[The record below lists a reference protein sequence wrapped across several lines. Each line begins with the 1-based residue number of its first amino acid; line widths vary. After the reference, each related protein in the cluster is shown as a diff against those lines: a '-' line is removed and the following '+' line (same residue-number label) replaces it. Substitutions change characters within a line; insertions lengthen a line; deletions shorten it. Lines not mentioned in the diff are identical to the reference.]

1 MGSDQA
7 VVIQN
12 SMTDLAVSV
21 QGVSK
26 HFGTVTALSGI
37 SLDVAPGRF
46 VSLLGPS
53 GCGKT
58 TLMRIIAGLDSQ
70 SEGRVVIAGQDLSQ
84 TPPHRRPVGLVFQR
98 YALFPHM
105 TVGENV
111 GFALSL
117 RGLERKATK
126 DRVQELL
133 DLVQLGTFGDRAID
147 QLSGGQA
154 QRVALARALADSP
167 PVLLLDEPMSALD
180 LKLRQA
186 MQLEL
191 RQLQRRIGAT
201 FLFVTHDQDEA
212 MVMSDEIVLMNS
224 GVIVQRG
231 TPVDVYNRPKTLF
244 SARFLGEANVFSG
257 QATADGQK
265 TLIRAGSLIL
275 RSDGA
280 PSIGTSTAWACIRPE
295 AIRIEATSKQ
305 ATSSGEPNSAS
316 AQVRQVIFQGAFRR
330 YLVQAGEHSMMVQQ
344 SAVPGAG
351 EAFVEGDGV
360 LLTWPDSAVAQIE
373 DAANV

>member
-1 MGSDQA
+1 MNETG
-7 VVIQN
+7 V
-12 SMTDLAVSV
+12 TEPAVSV

-26 HFGTVTALSGI
+26 RFGAVTALSGV

-58 TLMRIIAGLDSQ
+58 TLMRIIAGLDRQ
-70 SEGRVVIAGQDLSQ
+70 SEGRVVIAGRDLSR

-105 TVGENV
+105 TVGQNV

-117 RGLERKATK
+117 RRLDKKTVDA
-126 DRVQELL
+126 RVQELL
-133 DLVQLGTFGDRAID
+133 DLVRLGSFADRSID

-154 QRVALARALADSP
+154 QRVALARALAGNP

-191 RQLQRRIGAT
+191 RELQRRIGST

-212 MVMSDEIVLMNS
+212 MVMSDEIVLMNN
-224 GVIVQRG
+224 GVIIQRG
-231 TPVDVYNRPKTLF
+231 SPEEVYRSPRTLF
-244 SARFLGEANVFSG
+244 SARFLGDANLLSG
-257 QATADGQK
+257 PVQAEGTKA
-265 TLIRAGSLIL
+265 LIDAGSLRL
-275 RSDGA
+275 RSSSAAAGG
-280 PSIGTSTAWACIRPE
+280 GTRWACIRPE
-295 AIRIEATSKQ
+295 AIGIEAAAADAPKPVQ
-305 ATSSGEPNSAS
+305 PNSAS
-316 AQVRQVIFQGAFRR
+316 AQVREAIFQGPFRR
-330 YLVQAGEHSMMVQQ
+330 YLVQVGEHSLVVQQ
-344 SAVPGAG
+344 SAAPGSGPAFSVG
-351 EAFVEGDGV
+351 ETVRIS
-360 LLTWPDSAVAQIE
+360 WPDSAVALIE
-373 DAANV
+373 DRGND

>member
-1 MGSDQA
+1 MPE
-7 VVIQN
+7 
-12 SMTDLAVSV
+12 LAVSV
-21 QGVSK
+21 QDVSK
-26 HFGTVTALSGI
+26 QFGAVRALSGI
-37 SLDVAPGRF
+37 TLDVKPGRF

-58 TLMRIIAGLDSQ
+58 TLMRIIAGLDRQ
-70 SEGRVVIAGQDLSQ
+70 STGKVVIAGQDLSQ

-105 TVGENV
+105 TVAENV

-117 RGLERKATK
+117 RGVERKAAR

-133 DLVQLGTFGDRAID
+133 DLVQLGSYGDRPID

-231 TPVDVYNRPKTLF
+231 TPVEVYNRPKTLF
-244 SARFLGEANVFSG
+244 SARFLGEANLLAG
-257 QATADGQK
+257 EARADGEK
-265 TLIRAGSLIL
+265 TLVQAGHLLVRA
-275 RSDGA
+275 DGA
-280 PSIGTSTAWACIRPE
+280 PVAGNGPAWVCIRPE
-295 AIRIEATSKQ
+295 AIKIEAASKKPQ
-305 ATSSGEPNSAS
+305 GEGQPNCTTAV
-316 AQVRQVIFQGAFRR
+316 VREVIFQGSFRR
-330 YLVQAGEHSMMVQQ
+330 YLIEAGEHRLMVQQ
-344 SAVPGAG
+344 TAMPGVG
-351 EAFVEGDGV
+351 EVFAEGDAV
-360 LLTWPDSAVAQIE
+360 SLSWPDSAVAQIE
-373 DAANV
+373 DKANV

>member
-1 MGSDQA
+1 MA
-7 VVIQN
+7 
-12 SMTDLAVSV
+12 DLAVSV

-26 HFGTVTALSGI
+26 RFGAVTALSGI

-58 TLMRIIAGLDSQ
+58 TLMRIIAGLDRQ
-70 SEGRVVIAGQDLSQ
+70 SEGRVVIAGNDLSK

-105 TVGENV
+105 TVGQNV

-117 RGLERKATK
+117 RGVDRRAA
-126 DRVQELL
+126 DGRVQELL
-133 DLVQLGTFGDRAID
+133 DLVRLGDFADRSID

-212 MVMSDEIVLMNS
+212 MVMSDEIVLMNN

-231 TPVDVYNRPKTLF
+231 TPEDVYNFPKTLF
-244 SARFLGEANVFSG
+244 CARFLGEANVFSG
-257 QATADGQK
+257 PVRAEGQK
-265 TLIRAGSLIL
+265 ALIQAGSLLL
-275 RSDGA
+275 RSHGA
-280 PSIGTSTAWACIRPE
+280 PPAGDGTRWACIRPE
-295 AIRIEATSKQ
+295 AIRIEAETKGAVTPAQ
-305 ATSSGEPNSAS
+305 PNCAS
-316 AQVRQVIFQGAFRR
+316 AQVREVIFQGAFRR
-330 YLVQAGEHSMMVQQ
+330 YLVQAGEHSLMVQQ
-344 SAVPGAG
+344 PALPGAG
-351 EAFVEGDGV
+351 QAFLAGDSV
-360 LLTWPDSAVAQIE
+360 RLSWPDSAVAEI
-373 DAANV
+373 DDGSND

>member
-1 MGSDQA
+1 MISQEVG
-7 VVIQN
+7 N
-12 SMTDLAVSV
+12 SAVSV
-21 QGVSK
+21 QGVTK
-26 HFGTVTALSGI
+26 LFGTFTALSRI

-58 TLMRIIAGLDSQ
+58 TLMRIIAGLDRQ
-70 SEGRVVIAGQDLSQ
+70 STGRVVIAGKDLSL

-105 TVGENV
+105 TVSQNV

-117 RGLERKATK
+117 QRVENNKAAN
-126 DRVQELL
+126 RIGELL
-133 DLVQLGTFGDRAID
+133 EIVRLSAFADRPID

-154 QRVALARALADSP
+154 QRVALARALAAGP

-191 RQLQRRIGAT
+191 RQLQRSIGAT

-224 GVIVQRG
+224 GTIVQRG
-231 TPVDVYNRPKTLF
+231 SPEEVYSRPKTLF
-244 SARFLGEANVFSG
+244 SAKFLGEANIF
-257 QATADGQK
+257 T
-265 TLIRAGSLIL
+265 GSLRREGNKSLLQSADVNI
-275 RSDGA
+275 RFDAHDDRDTGA
-280 PSIGTSTAWACIRPE
+280 GLVCVRPE
-295 AIRIEATSKQ
+295 SIKIEVAPNV
-305 ATSSGEPNSAS
+305 SSVASEPNSLTG
-316 AQVRQVIFQGAFRR
+316 QVREAIFQGAFRR
-330 YLVQAGEHSMMVQQ
+330 YLVQVGEQSIMVQQ
-344 SAVPGAG
+344 PVLPGG
-351 EAFVEGDGV
+351 GGAFSQGDRV
-360 LLTWPDSAVAQIE
+360 LLSWPDNSVAQIE
-373 DAANV
+373 DDTNG

>member
-1 MGSDQA
+1 MSEF
-7 VVIQN
+7 
-12 SMTDLAVSV
+12 AVSV

-26 HFGTVTALSGI
+26 QFGVIRALSGI

-58 TLMRIIAGLDSQ
+58 TLMRIIAGLDRQ
-70 SEGRVVIAGQDLSQ
+70 TEGRVAIAGQDLSQ

-117 RGLERKATK
+117 RGTARKAAR

-133 DLVQLGTFGDRAID
+133 DLVQLGAFGDRPID

-212 MVMSDEIVLMNS
+212 LVMSDEIVLMNS
-224 GVIVQRG
+224 GIIVQRG
-231 TPVDVYNRPKTLF
+231 TPVEVYNRPKTLF
-244 SARFLGEANVFSG
+244 SARFLGEANLLSG
-257 QATADGQK
+257 EAQADGPK
-265 TLIRAGSLIL
+265 TLVRIGSLVL
-275 RSDGA
+275 RADGGPVA
-280 PSIGTSTAWACIRPE
+280 AGAAAWVCIRPE
-295 AIRIEATSKQ
+295 AIRIAAASKKSPVSTQ
-305 ATSSGEPNSAS
+305 PNSAT
-316 AQVRQVIFQGAFRR
+316 AIVREVIFQGSFRR
-330 YLVQAGEHSMMVQQ
+330 YLVQAGEHSLMVQQ
-344 SAVPGAG
+344 PAMPGA
-351 EAFVEGDGV
+351 EETFVEGDAV
-360 LLTWPDSAVAQIE
+360 SLSWPDSAVAQI
-373 DAANV
+373 DDKSNA

>member
-1 MGSDQA
+1 
-7 VVIQN
+7 
-12 SMTDLAVSV
+12 MTELAVSV

-26 HFGTVTALSGI
+26 RFGAVNALSGI
-37 SLDVAPGRF
+37 SLDVTPGRF

-58 TLMRIIAGLDSQ
+58 TLMRIIAGLDRQ
-70 SEGRVVIAGQDLSQ
+70 SEGRVVIAGHDLSQ

-117 RGLERKATK
+117 RGVDRKTAN

-133 DLVQLGTFGDRAID
+133 ELVRLGAFGNRSID

-212 MVMSDEIVLMNS
+212 MVMSDEIVLMNN

-231 TPVDVYNRPKTLF
+231 TPEDVYSRPKTLF

-257 QATADGQK
+257 PVQANGGKA
-265 TLIRAGSLIL
+265 LIQAGSLVL

-280 PSIGTSTAWACIRPE
+280 PSAGVKAAWACIRPE
-295 AIRIEATSKQ
+295 AIRIEAAAKG
-305 ATSSGEPNSAS
+305 AAPAAEPNSAT
-316 AQVRQVIFQGAFRR
+316 AQVREAIFQGAFRR
-330 YLVQAGEHSMMVQQ
+330 YLVEAGEHSLMVQQ
-344 SAVPGAG
+344 PAMPGGG
-351 EAFVEGDGV
+351 EAFAEGDTV
-360 LLTWPDSAVAQIE
+360 RLDWPDSAVAQIE
-373 DAANV
+373 DGANA

>member
-1 MGSDQA
+1 MISQG
-7 VVIQN
+7 VGN
-12 SMTDLAVSV
+12 SAVSV
-21 QGVSK
+21 QGVTK
-26 HFGTVTALSGI
+26 QFGTFTALSSI

-58 TLMRIIAGLDSQ
+58 TLMRIVAGLDRQ
-70 SEGRVVIAGQDLSQ
+70 STGRVVIAGKDLSL

-105 TVGENV
+105 TVSQNV

-117 RGLERKATK
+117 QRVEKKKAAN
-126 DRVQELL
+126 RVGELL
-133 DLVQLGTFGDRAID
+133 EIVRLSAFADRPID

-154 QRVALARALADSP
+154 QRVALARALAAGP

-191 RQLQRRIGAT
+191 RQLQRSIGAT

-224 GVIVQRG
+224 GTIVQRG
-231 TPVDVYNRPKTLF
+231 SPEEVYSRPKTLF
-244 SARFLGEANVFSG
+244 SAKFLGEANIF
-257 QATADGQK
+257 T
-265 TLIRAGSLIL
+265 GSLRREGNKSLLQSADVNI
-275 RSDGA
+275 RFDAHDDRDTGA
-280 PSIGTSTAWACIRPE
+280 GLVCVRPE
-295 AIRIEATSKQ
+295 SIKIEVAPNV
-305 ATSSGEPNSAS
+305 SSVASEPNSLTG
-316 AQVRQVIFQGAFRR
+316 QVREAIFQGAFRR
-330 YLVQAGEHSMMVQQ
+330 YLVQVGEQSVMVQQ
-344 SAVPGAG
+344 PVLPGG
-351 EAFVEGDGV
+351 GGAFSQGDRV
-360 LLTWPDSAVAQIE
+360 LLSWPDNSVAQIE
-373 DAANV
+373 DDTNG

>member
-1 MGSDQA
+1 M
-7 VVIQN
+7 IQEDIG
-12 SMTDLAVSV
+12 DLAVSV

-26 HFGTVTALSGI
+26 RFGTVQALSDV

-58 TLMRIIAGLDSQ
+58 TLMRIIAGLDRQ
-70 SEGRVVIAGQDLSQ
+70 SAGRVLIAGQDLSLA
-84 TPPHRRPVGLVFQR
+84 PPHRRPVGLVFQR

-117 RGLERKATK
+117 RRMGRKATA
-126 DRVQELL
+126 DRVSELL
-133 DLVQLGTFGDRAID
+133 DLVRLGDFADRSID

-154 QRVALARALADSP
+154 QRVALARALAGSP
-167 PVLLLDEPMSALD
+167 PVLLLGEPMSALD

-212 MVMSDEIVLMNS
+212 MVMSDEIVLMNN
-224 GVIVQRG
+224 GVIIQRG
-231 TPVDVYNRPKTLF
+231 TPEYVYSHPKTLF
-244 SARFLGEANVFSG
+244 SARFLGEANIFSG
-257 QATADGQK
+257 PVRREGK
-265 TLIRAGSLIL
+265 TTIIQAGSLVV
-275 RSDGA
+275 RSNGNCASGA
-280 PSIGTSTAWACIRPE
+280 KTGLACVRPE
-295 AIRIEATSKQ
+295 SIRIEAAGKTP
-305 ATSSGEPNSAS
+305 ASSEEPNSA
-316 AQVRQVIFQGAFRR
+316 AGQVREAIFQGAFRR
-330 YLVQAGEHSMMVQQ
+330 YHVQVGEHRVMVQQ
-344 SAVPGAG
+344 PAMAGIG
-351 EAFVEGDGV
+351 EALSQGDAV
-360 LLTWPDSAVAQIE
+360 RLSWPDDAVAQIE
-373 DAANV
+373 DDADADA

>member
-1 MGSDQA
+1 M
-7 VVIQN
+7 IQK
-12 SMTDLAVSV
+12 SMADPAVSV

-26 HFGTVTALSGI
+26 RFGAVSALSGI

-58 TLMRIIAGLDSQ
+58 TLMRIIAGLDRQ
-70 SEGRVVIAGQDLSQ
+70 SEGRVVIAGHDLSR
-84 TPPHRRPVGLVFQR
+84 TPPHRRPVGLIFQR

-105 TVGENV
+105 TVAENV

-117 RGLERKATK
+117 RRVDRRTAN
-126 DRVQELL
+126 DRVRELL
-133 DLVQLGTFGDRAID
+133 DLVRLGAFGDRSID

-212 MVMSDEIVLMNS
+212 MVMSDEIVLMNN

-231 TPVDVYNRPKTLF
+231 TPEDVYSRPKTLF
-244 SARFLGEANVFSG
+244 SARFLGEANVLSG
-257 QATADGQK
+257 PVRSVGQQA
-265 TLIRAGSLIL
+265 LIQAGSLLL
-275 RSDGA
+275 RSNTA
-280 PSIGTSTAWACIRPE
+280 PPTGVETRSVCIRPE
-295 AIRIEATSKQ
+295 AIRIEAETGATQ
-305 ATSSGEPNSAS
+305 AAEPNSAT
-316 AQVRQVIFQGAFRR
+316 AQVREAIFQGAFRR
-330 YLVQAGEHSMMVQQ
+330 YLVQAGEHSLMVQQ
-344 SAVPGAG
+344 AAVPGGG
-351 EAFVEGDGV
+351 EAFVEGNAV
-360 LLTWPDSAVAQIE
+360 RLYWPDSAVAQIE
-373 DAANV
+373 DSDNA

>member
-1 MGSDQA
+1 VTKTG
-7 VVIQN
+7 VTN
-12 SMTDLAVSV
+12 LAVSV

-26 HFGTVTALSGI
+26 RFGAITALSGI

-58 TLMRIIAGLDSQ
+58 TLMRIIAGLDRQ
-70 SEGRVVIAGQDLSQ
+70 SEGRVVIAGRDLSK

-105 TVGENV
+105 TVGQNV

-117 RGLERKATK
+117 RGLDRRAIN
-126 DRVQELL
+126 DRVRELL
-133 DLVQLGTFGDRAID
+133 DLVRLGSFADRSID

-154 QRVALARALADSP
+154 QRVALARALAASP

-191 RQLQRRIGAT
+191 RELQRRIGST

-224 GVIVQRG
+224 GVIIQRG
-231 TPVDVYNRPKTLF
+231 APEEVYSCPKTLF
-244 SARFLGEANVFSG
+244 SARFLGDANLFSG
-257 QATADGQK
+257 RVRAEGQK
-265 TLIRAGSLIL
+265 ALIQAGSLFL

-280 PSIGTSTAWACIRPE
+280 PPAEGGTRWACVRPE
-295 AIRIEATSKQ
+295 AIGIEAETPG
-305 ATSSGEPNSAS
+305 ATNPAQPNVVS
-316 AQVRQVIFQGAFRR
+316 AQVREAIFQGAFRR
-330 YLVQAGEHSMMVQQ
+330 YLVQAGEHSLVVQQ
-344 SAVPGAG
+344 SAMPGAG
-351 EAFVEGDGV
+351 QAFLAGDTV
-360 LLTWPDSAVAQIE
+360 RLSWPDSGVALIE
-373 DAANV
+373 DDGND

>member
-1 MGSDQA
+1 M
-7 VVIQN
+7 IQEDIG
-12 SMTDLAVSV
+12 DLAVSV

-26 HFGTVTALSGI
+26 RFGTVQALSDV

-58 TLMRIIAGLDSQ
+58 TLMRIIAGLDRQ
-70 SEGRVVIAGQDLSQ
+70 SAGRVLIAGQDLSLA
-84 TPPHRRPVGLVFQR
+84 PPHRRPVGLVFQR

-117 RGLERKATK
+117 RRMGRKATA
-126 DRVQELL
+126 DRVSELL
-133 DLVQLGTFGDRAID
+133 DLVRLGDFADRSID

-154 QRVALARALADSP
+154 QRVALARALAGSP

-212 MVMSDEIVLMNS
+212 MVMSDEIVLMNN
-224 GVIVQRG
+224 GVIIQRG
-231 TPVDVYNRPKTLF
+231 NCASGAKTGL
-244 SARFLGEANVFSG
+244 
-257 QATADGQK
+257 
-265 TLIRAGSLIL
+265 
-275 RSDGA
+275 
-280 PSIGTSTAWACIRPE
+280 ACVRPE
-295 AIRIEATSKQ
+295 SIRIEAAGKTP
-305 ATSSGEPNSAS
+305 ASSEEPNSA
-316 AQVRQVIFQGAFRR
+316 AGQVREAIFQGAFRR
-330 YLVQAGEHSMMVQQ
+330 YHVQVGEHRVMVQQ
-344 SAVPGAG
+344 PAMAGIG
-351 EAFVEGDGV
+351 EALSQGDAV
-360 LLTWPDSAVAQIE
+360 RLSWPDDAVAQIE
-373 DAANV
+373 DDADADA

>member
-1 MGSDQA
+1 MGTDQA
-7 VVIQN
+7 VMISQAFGT
-12 SMTDLAVSV
+12 SAVSV
-21 QGVSK
+21 QDVTK
-26 HFGTVTALSGI
+26 QFGTFTALSSI

-58 TLMRIIAGLDSQ
+58 TLMRIIAGLDRQ
-70 SEGRVVIAGQDLSQ
+70 STGRVVIAGKDLSA

-105 TVGENV
+105 TVSQNV

-117 RGLERKATK
+117 QRVEKKKAAN
-126 DRVQELL
+126 RVGELL
-133 DLVQLGTFGDRAID
+133 EIVRLSAFADRPID

-154 QRVALARALADSP
+154 QRVALARALAAGP

-191 RQLQRRIGAT
+191 RQLQRSIGAT

-224 GVIVQRG
+224 GTIVQRG
-231 TPVDVYNRPKTLF
+231 SPEEVYSRPKTLF
-244 SARFLGEANVFSG
+244 SAKFLGEANIFTGSFRREG
-257 QATADGQK
+257 NKSLLQSADVN
-265 TLIRAGSLIL
+265 IRFDAHDNRDTGAGLVCVRPESIMIE
-275 RSDGA
+275 GA
-280 PSIGTSTAWACIRPE
+280 PNV
-295 AIRIEATSKQ
+295 
-305 ATSSGEPNSAS
+305 SSVASEPNSVVG
-316 AQVRQVIFQGAFRR
+316 QVREAIFQGAFRR
-330 YLVQAGEHSMMVQQ
+330 YLVQVGEQSVMVQQ
-344 SAVPGAG
+344 PVLPGG
-351 EAFVEGDGV
+351 GDAFSQGDRV
-360 LLTWPDSAVAQIE
+360 LLSWPDNSVAQIE
-373 DAANV
+373 DDANG

>member
-1 MGSDQA
+1 MGADQA
-7 VVIQN
+7 FVIQK

-26 HFGTVTALSGI
+26 RFGAVRALSGI

-58 TLMRIIAGLDSQ
+58 TLMRIIAGLDRQ
-70 SEGRVVIAGQDLSQ
+70 SEGRVVIAGHDLSR
-84 TPPHRRPVGLVFQR
+84 TPPHRRPVGLIFQR

-105 TVGENV
+105 TVAENV

-117 RGLERKATK
+117 RRVHRKTAN
-126 DRVQELL
+126 DRVRELL
-133 DLVQLGTFGDRAID
+133 DLVRLGAFGDRSID

-212 MVMSDEIVLMNS
+212 MVMSDEIVLMNN

-231 TPVDVYNRPKTLF
+231 TPEDVYSRPKTLF
-244 SARFLGEANVFSG
+244 SARFLGEANVLSG
-257 QATADGQK
+257 PVQSEGQQA
-265 TLIRAGSLIL
+265 LIQAGSLLL
-275 RSDGA
+275 RSNTA
-280 PSIGTSTAWACIRPE
+280 PPAGVETRSVCIRPE
-295 AIRIEATSKQ
+295 AIRIEAKTKGATQ
-305 ATSSGEPNSAS
+305 AAQPNTAT
-316 AQVRQVIFQGAFRR
+316 AQVREAIFQGAFRR
-330 YLVQAGEHSMMVQQ
+330 YLVQAGEHSLMVQQ
-344 SAVPGAG
+344 AAIPGG
-351 EAFVEGDGV
+351 EAFVEGDAV
-360 LLTWPDSAVAQIE
+360 WLCWPDSAVAPIE
-373 DAANV
+373 DSDNA

>member
-1 MGSDQA
+1 
-7 VVIQN
+7 
-12 SMTDLAVSV
+12 MTEPAVSV

-26 HFGTVTALSGI
+26 RFGTTKALSGV

-58 TLMRIIAGLDSQ
+58 TLMRIIAGLDRQ
-70 SEGRVVIAGQDLSQ
+70 SEGKVVIDGQNLSR

-105 TVGENV
+105 TVAQNV

-117 RGLERKATK
+117 RGLDRKVAG

-133 DLVQLGTFGDRAID
+133 DLVRLGDFAERSID

-212 MVMSDEIVLMNS
+212 MVMSDEIVLMQN

-231 TPVDVYNRPKTLF
+231 TPEEVYSRPKTLF
-244 SARFLGEANVFSG
+244 SARFLGEANILSG
-257 QATADGQK
+257 SVRTEGQK
-265 TLIRAGSLIL
+265 AVIQAGSLLL

-280 PSIGTSTAWACIRPE
+280 PPVGQETRWACIRPE
-295 AIRIEATSKQ
+295 AIGIEAQTEAETDTIQ
-305 ATSSGEPNSAS
+305 PNSVR
-316 AQVRQVIFQGAFRR
+316 AQVREAIFQGAFRR
-330 YLVQAGEHSMMVQQ
+330 YLVQAGEHSLMVQQ
-344 SAVPGAG
+344 PSVPGAG
-351 EAFVEGDGV
+351 QAFSAGDV
-360 LLTWPDSAVAQIE
+360 VRLSWPDSAVAQIE
-373 DAANV
+373 DGANG